1 MGLRINTNQAAI
13 NAQRQLL
20 GTSHNEAQGLERLAT
35 GLRINR
41 AADDAAGL
49 AIAERFRTQ
58 VRQLDQEVRNLQYG
72 VNAARTAEGGLQ
84 TQQEGVGRLRGL
96 ALEASNGTLTNEQ
109 RNAIY
114 EEAQQIIEEID
125 NVGRQTEFNGLNLL
139 NGDAQNVPLGNEDG
153 EELTINESTA
163 ASLGMSSIDLST
175 QEGASQ
181 AVETL
186 DTAAARITQNRATVG
201 AQEQRFES
209 AVQQREITAQNA
221 REAES
226 RIRDLDIARQT
237 IEQTRNNL
245 LEQTGIAALA
255 QSNLQGETA
264 ARLLGA

>member
-1 MGLRINTNQAAI
+1 MGLRINTNQSAI
-13 NAQRQLL
+13 NTQRQLL
-20 GTSHNEAQGLERLAT
+20 GSSRNQAAGLERLAT

-41 AADDAAGL
+41 AGDDAAGL
-49 AIAERFRTQ
+49 AIAERFRSE
-58 VRQLDQEVRNLQYG
+58 VRQLDQETRNLQYG

-84 TQQEGVGRLRGL
+84 MQQEGVARLREL
-96 ALEASNGTLTNEQ
+96 AVQASNGTLTDEQ
-109 RNAIY
+109 RNAIN
-114 EEAQQIIEEID
+114 EEAQQIIDEID
-125 NVGRQTEFNGLNLL
+125 NTGQQTEFNGLNLL
-139 NGDAQNVPLGNEDG
+139 NGDAQNVALGTEGG

-163 ASLGMSSIDLST
+163 ATLGISGVDLST

-181 AVETL
+181 AIETL
-186 DTAAARITQNRATVG
+186 DTAAARVSQNRATVG
-201 AQEQRFES
+201 AQERRFEN
-209 AVQQREITAQNA
+209 AIQQREIASQNA

-237 IEQTRNNL
+237 IEQARNTI